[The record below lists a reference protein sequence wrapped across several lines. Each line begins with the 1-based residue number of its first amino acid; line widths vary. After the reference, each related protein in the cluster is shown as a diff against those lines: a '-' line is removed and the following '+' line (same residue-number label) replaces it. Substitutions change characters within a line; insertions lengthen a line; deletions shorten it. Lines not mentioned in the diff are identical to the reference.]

1 MSFKCGSANFAARLR
16 KLSENVSVPIYNSK
30 LEKTPSV
37 VTDFYNDTFVNH
49 PFGDNIEVV
58 GDKAYSVI
66 NGLPNLKGLPI
77 LRKGVLLGE
86 IKKNR
91 FEPHHSAFMAAKKED
106 CRQAVDLKLNSDDI
120 AKFLHGEEIKVD
132 TQLKGYTTVCVEGMT
147 TGFGKVSNGNL
158 KNKYPKGLRV
168 L

>member
-1 MSFKCGSANFAARLR
+1 
-16 KLSENVSVPIYNSK
+16 
-30 LEKTPSV
+30 
-37 VTDFYNDTFVNH
+37 
-49 PFGDNIEVV
+49 
-58 GDKAYSVI
+58 
-66 NGLPNLKGLPI
+66 
-77 LRKGVLLGE
+77 
-86 IKKNR
+86 
-91 FEPHHSAFMAAKKED
+91 MAAKKED

-132 TQLKGYTTVCVEGMT
+132 TQLKGYRAVCVEGMT